1 MTKEILLPNHML
13 CYACISSFLFSVF
26 VSWRSKLTCFF
37 LIILSLQQIYQVL
50 LHVIFYLCQKCLLS
64 IFCSPLPVLW
74 FPSSCCIPD
83 CSLGLPQSCV
93 RIFLLAILTSGL
105 ENVIPWIDP
114 HLSVTVTACFF
125 FCDLAVFEEFPV
137 LQNRGTLYSI
147 HIQNWQMS
155 ELTL

>member
-1 MTKEILLPNHML
+1 ML
-13 CYACISSFLFSVF
+13 CLYFFIFIQCFCFLKVKVDLFFPYYFKSPADLSSASSCYFLLVPM
-26 VSWRSKLTCFF
+26 
-37 LIILSLQQIYQVL
+37 
-50 LHVIFYLCQKCLLS
+50 CQKRLLS
-64 IFCSPLPVLW
+64 IFCSPPPVLW

-114 HLSVTVTACFF
+114 HLSVTVTAWFF

-147 HIQNWQMS
+147 HIQN
-155 ELTL
+155 